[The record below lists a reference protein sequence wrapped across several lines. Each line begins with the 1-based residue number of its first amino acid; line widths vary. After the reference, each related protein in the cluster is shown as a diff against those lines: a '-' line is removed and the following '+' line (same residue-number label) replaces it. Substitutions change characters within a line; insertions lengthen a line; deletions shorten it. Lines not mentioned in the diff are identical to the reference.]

1 MTQEPSRSPQ
11 RAKYFFQPND
21 THVREALIYALR
33 YDSNPGVRLKALG
46 GLGNYV
52 KSDPRVRDAVL
63 EGLMNDSNPGV
74 RTEALHLLEPVRADG
89 SVRAVLQRLAE
100 NDQNQYIKT
109 QARNMLAQ
117 MPEFD

>member
-1 MTQEPSRSPQ
+1 M
-11 RAKYFFQPND
+11 
-21 THVREALIYALR
+21 
-33 YDSNPGVRLKALG
+33 
-46 GLGNYV
+46 

-89 SVRAVLQRLAE
+89 SVRAVLQKLAE
-100 NDQNQYIKT
+100 SDQNQYIKT